1 MAYYTGAPS
10 DSAPGNPWNDLEPAV
25 QSREREQARRGLARG
40 EDDESAAGA
49 ARASIGEQRQTRSGT
64 PDDVHTARSDDQR
77 SVGLGGAQDP
87 VRPSRSGQVEPSGK
101 HHLDDAEPEVV
112 GHAAQA

>member
-1 MAYYTGAPS
+1 M
-10 DSAPGNPWNDLEPAV
+10 

-64 PDDVHTARSDDQR
+64 PDDVHAAQIEDDQR